1 MVFAALAP
9 AVSGLLAS
17 QAGATWVDI
26 CSASGP
32 GQVANEAGERP
43 RPDAPGEADRHCGY
57 CLTQAHTPVLPTHAL
72 GWALPSFSSERLSL
86 SGAPAAVFK
95 PAVQNAN
102 RSRAP
107 PLFA

>member
-9 AVSGLLAS
+9 AVSSPLAN
-17 QAGATWVDI
+17 QAGATWLDI

-32 GQVANEAGERP
+32 GQVATEAGERP
-43 RPDAPGEADRHCGY
+43 RPDAPGGADRHCDY
-57 CLTQAHTPVLPTHAL
+57 CLTQAHTPVLPTQAL
-72 GWALPSFSSERLSL
+72 GWALQSFNSERLSL
-86 SGAPAAVFK
+86 SGTPTAVFK

-107 PLFA
+107 PLIA